1 MSTVGT
7 QAGIHLFLFRL
18 QIEGTDQVTLSSI
31 CTVGGIH
38 AMHLRYM
45 FANRLSIYV
54 MYRGVSLYFFC
65 LFPSVSKSKT
75 QWVRLFAGLFTFLK
89 KSHSICPFHR
99 ILTCWRF
106 ILSRNLFIQ
115 NAPEDPR
122 DLFVRPEVRAMS
134 KGPMEM
140 KLRCLET
147 YAPGDAL
154 MERTNCMW
162 IIRLAAET
170 WQR

>member
-1 MSTVGT
+1 MHRRWYS
-7 QAGIHLFLFRL
+7 R
-18 QIEGTDQVTLSSI
+18 
-31 CTVGGIH
+31 H
-38 AMHLRYM
+38 A
-45 FANRLSIYV
+45 FAIYV
-54 MYRGVSLYFFC
+54 CQSLVNLCDVPWGFSLIFFAFSRVS
-65 LFPSVSKSKT
+65 PK
-75 QWVRLFAGLFTFLK
+75 VRRSGPDFSPEFYFLK
-89 KSHSICPFHR
+89 KSHSICPLHR